1 MNNPNNPF
9 VPKGSLLDLQ
19 GRRRSQLKLAV
30 FCVVA
35 VGAVS
40 LSAMLIQGCDHKK
53 PDEATTQ
60 DTLGSKMDV
69 AMTTIETSNLPP
81 VTTSN
86 PVVVTSPYQASNNTP
101 ILPPLGNEIL
111 PPMTGGSDYKI
122 VKGDTLDKIAKH
134 YGVST
139 KALEA
144 ANPKLNPKNL
154 KIGANVVIPAA
165 TPKTS
170 SSSSVTTPLG
180 ANVYVVK
187 PGDSLGKIAKSH
199 GTTVTALK
207 AVNSLA
213 TDRINVGQ
221 KLTIPDKNV
230 APVSVPTA
238 TTPTPVATPDPFAA
252 PPAPGTPAVH
262 SN

>member
-19 GRRRSQLKLAV
+19 GRRRSQLKIAV

-40 LSAMLIQGCDHKK
+40 LSAMLIQGCERKK
-53 PDEATTQ
+53 PDE
-60 DTLGSKMDV
+60 TLGQETLGAGTNV
-69 AMTTIETSNLPP
+69 AMTYETASNLPP
-81 VTTSN
+81 VSAVSN
-86 PVVVTSPYQASNNTP
+86 AVAQMTPVVESNTTP
-101 ILPPLGNEIL
+101 ILPPAGNEL
-111 PPMTGGSDYKI
+111 TQPGVGGGDYKI

-144 ANPKLNPKNL
+144 ANPKLDPKRL
-154 KIGANVVIPAA
+154 KIGDKVVIPAA
-165 TPKTS
+165 TPKAPSAS
-170 SSSSVTTPLG
+170 SPGASAVG

-187 PGDSLGKIAKSH
+187 QGDSLGKIAKSH
-199 GTTVTALK
+199 GTTVAALK

-221 KLTIPDKNV
+221 HLTIPDKSV
-230 APVSVPTA
+230 AAPAATALVPAMEST
-238 TTPTPVATPDPFAA
+238 
-252 PPAPGTPAVH
+252 PPAPPVTSPAPVK
-262 SN
+262 

>member
-19 GRRRSQLKLAV
+19 GRRRSQLKIAV

-40 LSAMLIQGCDHKK
+40 LSAMLIQGCERKK
-53 PDEATTQ
+53 PD
-60 DTLGSKMDV
+60 DTLGQETLGAMTNV
-69 AMTTIETSNLPP
+69 AMAYETTSNLPP
-81 VTTSN
+81 VSAVSN
-86 PVVVTSPYQASNNTP
+86 AVTQMAQVVESNTGS
-101 ILPPLGNEIL
+101 ILPPSGNEL
-111 PPMTGGSDYKI
+111 TQPGVSGGDYKI

-134 YGVST
+134 YGVSV
-139 KALEA
+139 KAIEA
-144 ANPKLNPKNL
+144 VNPKLDPKRL
-154 KIGANVVIPAA
+154 KIGDKVVIPAA
-165 TPKTS
+165 MPKTPS
-170 SSSSVTTPLG
+170 ASGASPVG

-221 KLTIPDKNV
+221 HLTIPDKSV
-230 APVSVPTA
+230 AAPVTAPVMTLPEPTL
-238 TTPTPVATPDPFAA
+238 TP
-252 PPAPGTPAVH
+252 PPAPGATPVK
-262 SN
+262 